1 MALTE
6 RQKRFAFEYVKDFN
20 ATKAYIRAGYSEQGA
35 ENSAYRLLDNSG
47 VLEEIEEWKEIN
59 SCQARLTPAFVLK
72 IWMDIAT
79 ADPRDLV
86 SVKVAGCPACWPE
99 ELRGLCTDPNPQCK
113 TCSGGGV
120 RQVIVTDTGKLK
132 GPAKRL
138 YAGAVQTKDGI
149 KVLMRDQGEAVL
161 NLAKYLGM
169 VNGVQLSGPGGGPIT
184 LQAMDDPKQ
193 LSEAQLLQ
201 IANLGVDPGVHQ
213 TREPL
218 TLEGSTS

>member
-6 RQKRFAFEYVKDFN
+6 KQKRFAFEYVKDFN
-20 ATKAYIRAGYSEQGA
+20 ATKAYIRAGYSERSADAGA
-35 ENSAYRLLDNSG
+35 SNLMSKDE
-47 VLEEIEEWKEIN
+47 VLEEIEEHKETLA
-59 SCQARLTPAFVLK
+59 CVARLTPAFVLK

-99 ELRGLCTDPNPQCK
+99 ELRDLCNDPNPQCK
-113 TCSGGGV
+113 TCSGGGL

-169 VNGVQLSGPGGGPIT
+169 VNGVQLSGPGGGPIPV
-184 LQAMDDPKQ
+184 QAMDDPKQ